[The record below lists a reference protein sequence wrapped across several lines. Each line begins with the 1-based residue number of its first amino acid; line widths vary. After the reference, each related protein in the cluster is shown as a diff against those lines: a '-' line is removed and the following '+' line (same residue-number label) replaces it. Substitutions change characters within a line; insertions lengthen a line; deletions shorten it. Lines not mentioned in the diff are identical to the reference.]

1 MQLLTLYKTIMI
13 KIIKYSIYD
22 LMRSKWNHIYFLFY
36 FILGFVLL
44 FFNNNISKSIITL
57 MNIIVVL
64 TPLIGAIFG
73 AMYYYSSKEFIMLLL
88 AQPLKRRTIF
98 LGQFLGLA
106 ISLSLSFVLGI
117 GIPFLSFGVLISY
130 DIFDFIS
137 ILLVGIVLTFVFT
150 SISYNIAIANENQ
163 IKGMG
168 LTILAWLFMA
178 VIYDGI
184 FLISLLIFEEY
195 PIDYFALGSS
205 MLNPI
210 DLSRILI
217 ILKLDTSALLGYT
230 GAVFQDFFGTQRG
243 MIITIILLMLWITA
257 PVLILNNQIKKKDF

>member
-1 MQLLTLYKTIMI
+1 MI

-22 LMRSKWNHIYFLFY
+22 LIRSKWSYIYFLFY
-36 FILGFVLL
+36 LLLGFVLL
-44 FFNNNISKSIITL
+44 FLNTNISKSIITL

-64 TPLIGAIFG
+64 TPLIGTIFG

-88 AQPLKRRTIF
+88 AQPIKRKIIF

-106 ISLSLSFVLGI
+106 ISLSLSFLLGI
-117 GIPFLSFGVLISY
+117 GIPFFSYGVLISS
-130 DIFDFIS
+130 DIFNFIS
-137 ILLVGIVLTFVFT
+137 ILLVGIVLTFIF
-150 SISYNIAIANENQ
+150 SAISYNIAIANENK
-163 IKGMG
+163 IKGIG
-168 LTILAWLFMA
+168 LTILSWLFMA
-178 VIYDGI
+178 VIYDGF

-195 PIDYFALGSS
+195 PIDYFALGAS

-230 GAVFQDFFGTQRG
+230 GAVFQDFFGTKRG
-243 MIITIILLMLWITA
+243 MIITLSLLILWITI
-257 PVLILNNQIKKKDF
+257 PILWINNQIKKKDF

>member
-1 MQLLTLYKTIMI
+1 MI

-22 LMRSKWNHIYFLFY
+22 LIRSKWSYIYFLFY
-36 FILGFVLL
+36 LLLGFVLL
-44 FFNNNISKSIITL
+44 FLNTNISKSIITL

-64 TPLIGAIFG
+64 TPLIGTIFG

-88 AQPLKRRTIF
+88 AQPIKRNKIF

-106 ISLSLSFVLGI
+106 ISLSLSFLLGI
-117 GIPFLSFGVLISY
+117 GIPFFSYGVLISS
-130 DIFDFIS
+130 DIFNFIS
-137 ILLVGIVLTFVFT
+137 ILLVGIVLTFIF
-150 SISYNIAIANENQ
+150 SAISYNIAIANENK
-163 IKGMG
+163 IKGIG

-178 VIYDGI
+178 VIYDGF

-195 PIDYFALGSS
+195 PIDYFALGAS

-230 GAVFQDFFGTQRG
+230 GAVFQDFFGTKRG
-243 MIITIILLMLWITA
+243 MIITLSLLILWITI
-257 PVLILNNQIKKKDF
+257 PILWINNQIKKKDF

>member
-1 MQLLTLYKTIMI
+1 MI

-22 LMRSKWNHIYFLFY
+22 LIRSKWSYIYFLFY
-36 FILGFVLL
+36 LLLGFVLL
-44 FFNNNISKSIITL
+44 FLNTNISKSIITL

-64 TPLIGAIFG
+64 TPLIGTIFG

-88 AQPLKRRTIF
+88 AQPIKRNKIF

-106 ISLSLSFVLGI
+106 ISLSLSFLLGI
-117 GIPFLSFGVLISY
+117 GIPFFSYGVLISS
-130 DIFDFIS
+130 DIFNFIS

-150 SISYNIAIANENQ
+150 AISYNIAIANENK
-163 IKGMG
+163 IKGIG
-168 LTILAWLFMA
+168 LTILSWLFMA
-178 VIYDGI
+178 VIYDGL

-195 PIDYFALGSS
+195 PIDYFALGAS

-230 GAVFQDFFGTQRG
+230 GAVFQDFFGTKRG
-243 MIITIILLMLWITA
+243 MIITLSLLILWITI
-257 PVLILNNQIKKKDF
+257 PILWINNQIKKKDF

>member
-1 MQLLTLYKTIMI
+1 MI

-22 LMRSKWNHIYFLFY
+22 LIRSKWSYIYFLFY
-36 FILGFVLL
+36 LLLGFVLL
-44 FFNNNISKSIITL
+44 FLNTNISKSIITL

-64 TPLIGAIFG
+64 TPLIGTIFG

-88 AQPLKRRTIF
+88 AQPIKRNKIF

-106 ISLSLSFVLGI
+106 ISLSLSFLLGI
-117 GIPFLSFGVLISY
+117 GIPFFSYGVLISS
-130 DIFDFIS
+130 DIFNFIS
-137 ILLVGIVLTFVFT
+137 ILLVGIGLTFIF
-150 SISYNIAIANENQ
+150 SAISYNIAIANENK
-163 IKGMG
+163 IKGIG

-178 VIYDGI
+178 VIYDGF

-195 PIDYFALGSS
+195 PIDYFALGAS

-230 GAVFQDFFGTQRG
+230 GAVFQDFFGTKRG
-243 MIITIILLMLWITA
+243 MIITLSLLILWITI
-257 PVLILNNQIKKKDF
+257 PILWINNQIKKKDF

>member
-1 MQLLTLYKTIMI
+1 MI

-22 LMRSKWNHIYFLFY
+22 LIRSKWSYIYFLFY
-36 FILGFVLL
+36 LLLGFVLL
-44 FFNNNISKSIITL
+44 FLNTNISKSIITL

-64 TPLIGAIFG
+64 TPLIGTIFG

-88 AQPLKRRTIF
+88 AQPIKRNKIF

-106 ISLSLSFVLGI
+106 ISLSLSFLLGI
-117 GIPFLSFGVLISY
+117 GIPFFSYGVLISS
-130 DIFDFIS
+130 DIFNFIS
-137 ILLVGIVLTFVFT
+137 ILLVGIVLTFIF
-150 SISYNIAIANENQ
+150 SAISYNIAIANENK
-163 IKGMG
+163 IKGIG
-168 LTILAWLFMA
+168 LTILSWLFMA
-178 VIYDGI
+178 VIYDGF

-195 PIDYFALGSS
+195 PIDYFALGAS

-230 GAVFQDFFGTQRG
+230 GAVFQDFFGTKRG
-243 MIITIILLMLWITA
+243 MIITLSLLILWITI
-257 PVLILNNQIKKKDF
+257 PILWINNQIKKKDF